1 MSSRN
6 RLIALAIGAV
16 ALFAAGW
23 TVNGWRK
30 DAAYET
36 ERADLH
42 QAVADA
48 QQKAREEEQRRQKE
62 VDNVRADAQKQIDQA
77 HADAADAG
85 ATAGQLRTQL
95 ARLRA
100 ASGHTCTAGGS
111 PATVDAIGVLID
123 VLEGVEST
131 GREIAEYADRARIA
145 GQACERAYDSLR

>member
-1 MSSRN
+1 MSRSGK
-6 RLIALAIGAV
+6 LIALALV
-16 ALFAAGW
+16 ATFAAGW

-48 QQKAREEEQRRQKE
+48 QQKAREEERRRQE
-62 VDNVRADAQKQIDQA
+62 EIENVRTQAQQQIDQA
-77 HADAADAG
+77 RTDAADAG

-100 ASGHTCTAGGS
+100 ASGHTCAAGGS